1 MSLILAVSFY
11 IWASL
16 FVAGK
21 HLMASSAKLRH
32 RTKWKDPIL
41 LAVTVN
47 QNKEQQYNSNNQQ
60 QKWNNIN
67 PKKHKQQQ
75 NKQLQNN
82 WDFSQINNNNL
93 PFMWWSLRTLKC
105 VKCNFRCYGYR
116 GCSFP
121 ALFSIT
127 PLTLIRHFHCIFELL
142 SLSFCGLCTTS
153 TIGGVINA
161 LHKLLLTFHCQS
173 AQPICKA
180 PLLKRCHLKSAERKP
195 NTYFNCH
202 RSQHLLV
209 FRC

>member
-1 MSLILAVSFY
+1 MALIFILNSKMSLILAVTFY

-67 PKKHKQQQ
+67 KKKHKQHQ

-82 WDFSQINNNNL
+82 WDFSQINKNNL

-116 GCSFP
+116 GCSQLFFP
-121 ALFSIT
+121 SPSWPWSVISTAYLSY
-127 PLTLIRHFHCIFELL
+127 
-142 SLSFCGLCTTS
+142 SLSFSRFT
-153 TIGGVINA
+153 
-161 LHKLLLTFHCQS
+161 
-173 AQPICKA
+173 
-180 PLLKRCHLKSAERKP
+180 
-195 NTYFNCH
+195 
-202 RSQHLLV
+202 
-209 FRC
+209 